1 MCNMAQP
8 AWGSDQLH
16 GTEDVASPMIR
27 ELIQRTPRPVLEEPF
42 ELSTLAAVEE
52 RLVAGR

>member
-1 MCNMAQP
+1 MAQP

-16 GTEDVASPMIR
+16 ATEDVASPMIR
-27 ELIQRTPRPVLEEPF
+27 ALVQRTPRPVLEEPF

>member
-1 MCNMAQP
+1 MRQK
-8 AWGSDQLH
+8 
-16 GTEDVASPMIR
+16 TASPMIR